1 MASTPVHTN
10 IGEFAGD
17 CTPMSSFLP
26 TWASRPAENRV
37 KADPMRPLKPTT
49 SPSKSFIAD
58 WDDPLGGESMTA
70 GQERGNPGE
79 VGLARV
85 FCCGGGAQTLCQHLP
100 MEDREVT
107 ESGVPGTESFEAG
120 GPLPGIEDEGVDA
133 ACDGAGKRL
142 ERGAS
147 LLEDIRKELDSES
160 SPAPSPQPNRRAGMD
175 LAAGEGGPGGV
186 DRRAGKVVRGG
197 SLLQEQLSLAIEEE
211 DGAEEGVGDGA
222 EGRRRGIAAFDA
234 SKLGDMIAREEAK
247 GVERRSFDVAQFLGT
262 RASKVS
268 AESVGGMDLVL
279 WSGTWNVANKSPSG
293 DLDDWLSISSLGA
306 EARSADMYIVGLQEV
321 DTSVQSAVMLET
333 RRGQQ
338 WKDYID
344 SCMRRLSAGAVREEQ
359 HVRVAVRQ
367 MGSVLLCVYAKAVHM
382 QHIAEISTAIVTVG
396 LLGVMGNKGAVAA
409 RMRLY
414 GKTMCAVCAHLAAG
428 ESGDAYE
435 RRIADY
441 VEINDKVMFNACAV
455 QVMSG
460 GQQPMYFTPPLTIG
474 SHKVIVWV
482 GDLNFRVKCGYKEAV
497 EMSQRGEYAGLRGKD
512 ELMMAMAEGRA
523 FRDFDE
529 GVLDFAPT
537 YKFDEGSKEYDT
549 SSKLRVP
556 SWTDRVLWKG
566 NSMRLLDYSAM
577 HNILVSD
584 HRPVRA
590 VIALVSLKDA
600 TVKSPD
606 EGRHYQV
613 PEQQKNPKP

>member
-1 MASTPVHTN
+1 MEQRKEA
-10 IGEFAGD
+10 
-17 CTPMSSFLP
+17 
-26 TWASRPAENRV
+26 
-37 KADPMRPLKPTT
+37 
-49 SPSKSFIAD
+49 KS
-58 WDDPLGGESMTA
+58 GVS
-70 GQERGNPGE
+70 
-79 VGLARV
+79 
-85 FCCGGGAQTLCQHLP
+85 C
-100 MEDREVT
+100 T
-107 ESGVPGTESFEAG
+107 ESVEAG
-120 GPLPGIEDEGVDA
+120 GTLPGVEDGLDA
-133 ACDGAGKRL
+133 VGDGGNKRL

-147 LLEDIRKELDSES
+147 LLEDIRKELDSEV
-160 SPAPSPQPNRRAGMD
+160 SPAPSPQPNQRAGMH
-175 LAAGEGGPGGV
+175 LAAGEGGSGGV
-186 DRRAGKVVRGG
+186 DWRAGNVRGV
-197 SLLQEQLSLAIEEE
+197 SLLQEQLSLAIEED
-211 DGAEEGVGDGA
+211 DGAEEGGVGDA
-222 EGRRRGIAAFDA
+222 EGRRRGVVAFDA
-234 SKLGDMIAREEAK
+234 SKLGEMIAQEEAK
-247 GVERRSFDVAQFLGT
+247 GVKRRSYDVAQFIGT

-268 AESVGGMDLVL
+268 AESVGGMDLIL

-306 EARSADMYIVGLQEV
+306 QARSADMYIVGLQEV

-344 SCMRRLSAGAVREEQ
+344 SCMRKLSAGAVREEQ
-359 HVRVAVRQ
+359 YVRVAVRQ

-382 QHIAEISTAIVTVG
+382 QHIEEISTAIVTVG

-428 ESGDAYE
+428 ESGDSYE
-435 RRIADY
+435 RRVADY
-441 VEINDKVMFNACAV
+441 VEINDKIMFNACAV

-460 GQQPMYFTPPLTIG
+460 GQQPMYFTPPLTID

-482 GDLNFRVKCGYKEAV
+482 GDLNFRVKCSYREAV
-497 EMSQRGEYAGLRGKD
+497 EMSRKGQHARLREKD

-523 FRDFDE
+523 FREFDE
-529 GVLDFAPT
+529 GMLDFAPT
-537 YKFDEGSKEYDT
+537 YKFDERSREYDT

-613 PEQQKNPKP
+613 PKQHWTPSPLPPPTHMRERERE